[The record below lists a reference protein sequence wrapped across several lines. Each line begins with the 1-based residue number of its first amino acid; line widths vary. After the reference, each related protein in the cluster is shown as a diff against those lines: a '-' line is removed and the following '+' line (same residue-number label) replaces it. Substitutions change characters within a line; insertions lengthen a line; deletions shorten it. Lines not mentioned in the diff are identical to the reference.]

1 MRGSWR
7 ILLSFLIAFILSA
20 CPKNQEIKPSRATYN
35 NNVKNSQ
42 GTITLSDPKLYT
54 RESLISERARDI
66 RWLNKLIS
74 DSEDNSKVYFKPE
87 LIREFEQITSMSAAI
102 GLKFDPVE
110 AINFS
115 RNKESSNIQ
124 HEIDVLKTQL
134 QLDQLRK
141 DAELLRAGL
150 NDQTSLVNPDLGKLT
165 AGGSNSINSSISA
178 SAVDQLKAAIDKLD
192 TTLKSRLDA
201 TGQPPS
207 TVNIPTSPFDDFR
220 DRSAYR
226 DMLKAAQNSAGLD
239 ELHDFSSSRLIRLNF
254 QANVIPDQANL
265 DSLGAIQIEVDEP
278 NPNDEKT
285 QKFLR
290 DWLVY
295 MNTNLSFRNQDRLN
309 VKNPTIKKLL
319 LSGSFEKVEVL
330 GYELLLPVI
339 LDDAGKQLWPST
351 IYNNSGWEERNTEET
366 TQKEKNE
373 IAEKVYFANI
383 ENIVNIS
390 KSVCLA
396 GPQWEDWSA
405 LFPVTIQQAVN
416 REYSIFYIQLADKA
430 AHAINPNFE
439 GVDTTAVNKI
449 LEDGRKLRNR
459 ASIYF
464 GPESKCA
471 KDYLANL
478 RSTTNQSRWKSMIE
492 IEKVATNKVRIYE
505 IGPREQVQQI
515 STAARSASSL
525 ALAAS
530 IAATLPGQT
539 LAANAASGYSK
550 QLMARASAVER
561 LPAVVGFS
569 HAGDGSFGWVI
580 GPRAT
585 VDGAGGIDVVQ
596 LLKTYDLS
604 VDMSVPGWWPVLKLD
619 ISTAW
624 APSPEEIANGNI
636 VPKVEVITPNTDKS
650 KPPVKELQPVKPK
663 SIDVPLARNSVD
675 QFNALT
681 DYLVGG
687 GIQDVKINWVKGGP
701 INACEPSNL
710 MIVGDNIWRAKQVFV
725 LGQSIGEDKITILA
739 DMSGILV
746 TVPAISPLQKGNY
759 SKDLAVITPIKTS
772 NFVTAEYIEEPS
784 GDNCK
789 VKKSA
794 VEIFKDA
801 AVVSDVKPT
810 EFNVPSDLQLNV
822 KGSNLD
828 KVEKVTLAGQPG
840 IIKQVKE
847 GGVTSLIV
855 SFDKAQTSSVRVS
868 DNVELEFYQK
878 DKTEKSSVVHIR
890 YVRTNK
896 VN

>member
-7 ILLSFLIAFILSA
+7 ILLSFLIAFILSG

-35 NNVKNSQ
+35 TNVRSSQ

-66 RWLNKLIS
+66 RWLNKLIL

-115 RNKESSNIQ
+115 RNKESSDIQ

-150 NDQTSLVNPDLGKLT
+150 NDQTSSVNSDLGKLS

-192 TTLKSRLDA
+192 TSLKSRLDA
-201 TGQPPS
+201 TGQSPS

-265 DSLGAIQIEVDEP
+265 DSLGAIQIKVDEP

-295 MNTNLSFRNQDRLN
+295 MNTNLNFRNLDRLN

-319 LSGSFEKVEVL
+319 LSGSFEKVEVA
-330 GYELLLPVI
+330 GHELLLPVM
-339 LDDAGKQLWPST
+339 LDSAGKQLWPST
-351 IYNNSGWEERNTEET
+351 IYNNSGWGDSDSKR
-366 TQKEKNE
+366 KEKQE
-373 IAEKVYFANI
+373 VAEKEYFESI
-383 ENIVNIS
+383 EKFVAIS
-390 KSVCLA
+390 KNVCLA
-396 GPQWEDWSA
+396 GNQWEDWSA
-405 LFPVTIQQAVN
+405 LFPLSVQEAIN
-416 REYSIFYIQLADKA
+416 REYSIFYIQLVDKV
-430 AHAINPNFE
+430 AHAINPNDE
-439 GVDTTAVNKI
+439 GVDSDEVNKI
-449 LEDGRKLRNR
+449 LEDGRRLRNR
-459 ASIYF
+459 ASIYY
-464 GPESKCA
+464 GPESQCA

-478 RSTTNQSRWKSMIE
+478 RGPTNQSRWKSITE
-492 IEKVATNKVRIYE
+492 IEKVANKKVRIYE

-530 IAATLPGQT
+530 IAANVPGQA
-539 LAANAASGYSK
+539 LGANAASGYSK

-604 VDMSVPGWWPVLKLD
+604 VDMSVPGWWPVLNLD
-619 ISTAW
+619 ISTVW

-636 VPKVEVITPNTDKS
+636 VPQVEVITPNTDKS
-650 KPPVKELQPVKPK
+650 KPPVKKLEPAKPK
-663 SIDVPLARNSVD
+663 SIAVPLARNSID
-675 QFNALT
+675 QFDALT

-687 GIQDVKINWVKGGP
+687 GIQDVKISWVKGGP

-759 SKDLAVITPIKTS
+759 SKELAVITPIKTS
-772 NFVTAEYIEEPS
+772 NFVNTEYIEEPS

-789 VKKSA
+789 VKKAA
-794 VEIFKDA
+794 VDIFKDA

-810 EFNVPSDLQLNV
+810 EFKVPSDLQLNV

-890 YVRTNK
+890 YVRTNR